1 MERLGR
7 SSPSVF
13 LLRRSRR
20 QQCRRQNIK
29 MAASQKS
36 NRKPDDA
43 MMNMNVIV
51 LLFYINLVSLFA
63 SIQSTTRFSSTAEEW
78 MILTEDSGRC
88 FVVAL
93 GSTSIQLL
101 VLYILGKREV
111 MHQTSTHQRSVSS
124 VVRHQES
131 RFRDY
136 CRM

>member
-1 MERLGR
+1 
-7 SSPSVF
+7 
-13 LLRRSRR
+13 
-20 QQCRRQNIK
+20 

-36 NRKPDDA
+36 NRNSDDA

-88 FVVAL
+88 FDVAL

-101 VLYILGKREV
+101 VLYWVRE
-111 MHQTSTHQRSVSS
+111 R
-124 VVRHQES
+124 
-131 RFRDY
+131 
-136 CRM
+136 